1 MKNMLKLLLPLTAI
15 SAVCAAVLAVVDS
28 FTRLPIAN
36 IATLKANRAAQ
47 AVMPAG
53 VKALVARPDPADTNV
68 VLFVGYADD
77 ARTKVLGYAVPGT
90 SPNGYAGDIRLM
102 AGLTAD
108 RAVVTYRVLAANETP
123 GLGAK
128 LGDAAFAAQ
137 FAGKPAAA
145 LRVKKDG
152 GTIDALTGAT
162 ITSRAVCEAL
172 ADAVARVAR
181 LEGRASAAVPAA
193 PPPPQEGRLI
203 LDPTQSATALKVL
216 PRGTT
221 TAVVC
226 GQGPRFPLFAGRDA
240 AGKTTGF
247 AVVGTG
253 TGKGPGGRIAV
264 HYLYGFTP
272 SGQLSYTVR
281 PLPVNQLDLA
291 AGDMINAQRDA
302 LNAALRDAQEQVR
315 NVLYENTS
323 EK

>member
-1 MKNMLKLLLPLTAI
+1 MKNMLKLLLPLTVI

-77 ARTKVLGYAVPGT
+77 TRTKVLGYAVPGT

-108 RAVVTYRVLAANETP
+108 RAVITYRVLAANETP

-145 LRVKKDG
+145 LKVKKDG
-152 GTIDALTGAT
+152 GAIDALTGAT

-172 ADAVARVAR
+172 ADAVARVDR
-181 LEGRASAAVPAA
+181 LEGRASAAEPAA
-193 PPPPQEGRLI
+193 PPPQEGRLI

-291 AGDMINAQRDA
+291 DGDMINAQRDA

-315 NVLYENTS
+315 KAVR
-323 EK
+323 

>member
-1 MKNMLKLLLPLTAI
+1 MKNILKALLSLTVL
-15 SAVCAAVLAVVDS
+15 SAVCAAILAVVDS

-53 VKALVARPDPADTNV
+53 VKALVARPDPADTNI

-123 GLGAK
+123 GLGSK
-128 LGDAAFAAQ
+128 LGEPAFAAQ
-137 FAGKPAAA
+137 FAGKSAAA
-145 LRVKKDG
+145 LKVKKDG
-152 GTIDALTGAT
+152 GAIDALTGAT

-172 ADAVARVAR
+172 ADAARRVDR
-181 LEGRASAAVPAA
+181 LEGRAAAEPPPAA
-193 PPPPQEGRLI
+193 PAVQEGRLV
-203 LDPTQSATALKVL
+203 LDPSQPATALKVL
-216 PRGTT
+216 PRGTAA
-221 TAVVC
+221 AVVRA
-226 GQGPRFPLFAGRDA
+226 QGPRFPLFEGRDA

-253 TGKGPGGRIAV
+253 TGRGPGGRIAV

-272 SGQLSYTVR
+272 SGQLSHTVR

-315 NVLYENTS
+315 KAVR
-323 EK
+323 

>member
-90 SPNGYAGDIRLM
+90 SPNGYGGDIRLM
-102 AGLTAD
+102 VGLTAD
-108 RAVVTYRVLAANETP
+108 RAVVTYQVLAANETP

-137 FAGKPAAA
+137 FAGQPAAA

-152 GTIDALTGAT
+152 GPIDALTGAT

-172 ADAVARVAR
+172 ADAVARVDR
-181 LEGRASAAVPAA
+181 LEGKPSAAVPAA

-203 LDPTQSATALKVL
+203 LD
-216 PRGTT
+216 
-221 TAVVC
+221 
-226 GQGPRFPLFAGRDA
+226 
-240 AGKTTGF
+240 
-247 AVVGTG
+247 
-253 TGKGPGGRIAV
+253 
-264 HYLYGFTP
+264 
-272 SGQLSYTVR
+272 
-281 PLPVNQLDLA
+281 
-291 AGDMINAQRDA
+291 
-302 LNAALRDAQEQVR
+302 
-315 NVLYENTS
+315 
-323 EK
+323 

>member
-77 ARTKVLGYAVPGT
+77 TRTKVLGYAVPGT

-108 RAVVTYRVLAANETP
+108 RAVITYQVLAANETP

-145 LRVKKDG
+145 LKVKKDG
-152 GTIDALTGAT
+152 GAIDALTGAT

-172 ADAVARVAR
+172 ADAVARVDR

-193 PPPPQEGRLI
+193 PPPQEGRLI

-216 PRGTT
+216 PKGTT

-253 TGKGPGGRIAV
+253 TGRGPGGSLVV

-272 SGQLSYTVR
+272 SGQLSYTAR

-291 AGDMINAQRDA
+291 DGDMINAQRDA

-315 NVLYENTS
+315 KAVR
-323 EK
+323 

>member
-1 MKNMLKLLLPLTAI
+1 MKNMLKLILPLTLI

-28 FTRLPIAN
+28 VTRLPIAN

-53 VKALVARPDPADTNV
+53 VKALAPRPDPADTNT

-90 SPNGYAGDIRLM
+90 SPNGYGGDIRLM
-102 AGLTAD
+102 VGLTAD
-108 RAVVTYRVLAANETP
+108 RAVVTYQVLAANETP

-128 LGDAAFAAQ
+128 LGDAAFTAQ
-137 FAGKPAAA
+137 FAGQPAAA
-145 LRVKKDG
+145 LKVKKDG
-152 GTIDALTGAT
+152 GTVDALTGAT

-172 ADAVARVAR
+172 ADAVARVDR
-181 LEGRASAAVPAA
+181 LEGKPAAAAPAA

-203 LDPTQSATALKVL
+203 LDPAQPATALKVL

-226 GQGPRFPLFAGRDA
+226 GQGPRFPLFEGRDA
-240 AGKTTGF
+240 AGKTTGY
-247 AVVGTG
+247 AIVGTG
-253 TGKGPGGRIAV
+253 TGKGPGGSLVV

-281 PLPVNQLDLA
+281 PLPVNQLDIATADLVA
-291 AGDMINAQRDA
+291 AQRDA

-315 NVLYENTS
+315 KVVR
-323 EK
+323 

>member
-47 AVMPAG
+47 TVMPAG
-53 VKALVARPDPADTNV
+53 VKALVAHPDPADTNV

-128 LGDAAFAAQ
+128 LSEPAFAAQ

-145 LRVKKDG
+145 LKVKKDG
-152 GTIDALTGAT
+152 GAIDALTGAT

-172 ADAVARVAR
+172 ADAVARVDR

-193 PPPPQEGRLI
+193 PPPQEGRLI

-216 PRGTT
+216 PRGTAA
-221 TAVVC
+221 AVVRA
-226 GQGPRFPLFAGRDA
+226 QGPRFPLFEGRDA

-253 TGKGPGGRIAV
+253 TGRGPGGRIAV

-272 SGQLSYTVR
+272 SGQLSHAVR

-302 LNAALRDAQEQVR
+302 LNAALRDAQDQVR
-315 NVLYENTS
+315 KAVR
-323 EK
+323 

>member
-77 ARTKVLGYAVPGT
+77 TRTKVLGYAVPGT

-108 RAVVTYRVLAANETP
+108 RAVITYRVLSANETP

-145 LRVKKDG
+145 LKVKKDG
-152 GTIDALTGAT
+152 GAIDALTGAT

-172 ADAVARVAR
+172 ADAVARVDR

-193 PPPPQEGRLI
+193 PPPQEGRLI
-203 LDPTQSATALKVL
+203 LDPAQSATALKVL

-253 TGKGPGGRIAV
+253 TGRGPGGSLVV

-291 AGDMINAQRDA
+291 DGDMINAQRDA

-315 NVLYENTS
+315 KAVR
-323 EK
+323 

>member
-77 ARTKVLGYAVPGT
+77 TRTKVLGYAVPGT

-108 RAVVTYRVLAANETP
+108 RAVITYRVLAANETP

-145 LRVKKDG
+145 LKVKKDG
-152 GTIDALTGAT
+152 GAIDALTGAT

-172 ADAVARVAR
+172 ADAVARVDR

-193 PPPPQEGRLI
+193 PPPQEGRLI

-226 GQGPRFPLFAGRDA
+226 GLGPRFPLFAGRDA

-253 TGKGPGGRIAV
+253 TGRGPGGSLVV

-272 SGQLSYTVR
+272 SGQLSYAVR

-291 AGDMINAQRDA
+291 DGDMINAQRDA

-315 NVLYENTS
+315 KAVR
-323 EK
+323 

>member
-1 MKNMLKLLLPLTAI
+1 MKNILKALLSLTAL
-15 SAVCAAVLAVVDS
+15 SAVCAAILARVDS
-28 FTRLPIAN
+28 ATRLPIAN

-53 VKALVARPDPADTNV
+53 VKTLVARPDPADTNV

-77 ARTKVLGYAVPGT
+77 ARTKILGYAVPGT

-128 LGDAAFAAQ
+128 LGEPAFAAQ
-137 FAGKPAAA
+137 FADKPAAA

-152 GTIDALTGAT
+152 GAIDALTGAT

-172 ADAVARVAR
+172 ADAARRVDR
-181 LEGRASAAVPAA
+181 LEGRAAAEPPPAA
-193 PPPPQEGRLI
+193 PAVQEGRLV
-203 LDPTQSATALKVL
+203 LDPSQPATALKVL

-221 TAVVC
+221 AAVVRA
-226 GQGPRFPLFAGRDA
+226 QGPRFPLFEGRDA

-253 TGKGPGGRIAV
+253 TGRGPGGRIAV

-302 LNAALRDAQEQVR
+302 LNAALRDALEQVR
-315 NVLYENTS
+315 KAVR
-323 EK
+323 

>member
-1 MKNMLKLLLPLTAI
+1 MKNMLKLLLPLTVI
-15 SAVCAAVLAVVDS
+15 SAVGAAVLAVVDS

-77 ARTKVLGYAVPGT
+77 TRTKVLGYAVPGT

-108 RAVVTYRVLAANETP
+108 RAVITYQVLAANETP

-145 LRVKKDG
+145 LKVKKDG
-152 GTIDALTGAT
+152 GAIDALTGAT

-172 ADAVARVAR
+172 ADAVARVDR

-193 PPPPQEGRLI
+193 PPPQEGRLI

-253 TGKGPGGRIAV
+253 TGKGPGGSLVV

-291 AGDMINAQRDA
+291 DGDMINAQRDA

-315 NVLYENTS
+315 KAVR
-323 EK
+323 

>member
-1 MKNMLKLLLPLTAI
+1 MKNMLKLILPLTAI

-28 FTRLPIAN
+28 LTRLPIAN

-53 VKALVARPDPADTNV
+53 VKALAPRPDPADTNT

-90 SPNGYAGDIRLM
+90 SPNGYGGDIRLM

-108 RAVVTYRVLAANETP
+108 RAVVTYQVLAANETP

-128 LGDAAFAAQ
+128 LGDAVFAAQ
-137 FAGKPAAA
+137 FAGQPAAA

-152 GTIDALTGAT
+152 GSIDALTGAT

-172 ADAVARVAR
+172 ADAVARVNR
-181 LEGRASAAVPAA
+181 LEGKPAA
-193 PPPPQEGRLI
+193 AAPAAPPPQEGRLI
-203 LDPTQSATALKVL
+203 LDPTQPATALKVL
-216 PRGTT
+216 PKGTA

-226 GQGPRFPLFAGRDA
+226 GQGPRFPLFAGRNA
-240 AGKTTGF
+240 AGKTTGY

-253 TGKGPGGRIAV
+253 TGKGPGGSLVV

-281 PLPVNQLDLA
+281 PLPVNQLDIATADLVA
-291 AGDMINAQRDA
+291 AQRDA

-315 NVLYENTS
+315 NVVR
-323 EK
+323 

>member
-1 MKNMLKLLLPLTAI
+1 MKNMLKLLLPLTVI

-77 ARTKVLGYAVPGT
+77 TRTKVLGYAVPGT

-108 RAVVTYRVLAANETP
+108 RAVITYRVLAANETP

-145 LRVKKDG
+145 LKVKKDG
-152 GTIDALTGAT
+152 GAIDALTGAT

-172 ADAVARVAR
+172 ADAVARVDR

-193 PPPPQEGRLI
+193 PPPQEGRLI

-216 PRGTT
+216 PKGTT

-253 TGKGPGGRIAV
+253 TGRGPGGSLVV

-291 AGDMINAQRDA
+291 DGDMINAQRDA

-315 NVLYENTS
+315 KAVR
-323 EK
+323 

>member
-1 MKNMLKLLLPLTAI
+1 MKNMLKLIAPLTLIA
-15 SAVCAAVLAVVDS
+15 AVCAAVLAVVDS
-28 FTRLPIAN
+28 LTRQPIAN

-53 VKALVARPDPADTNV
+53 VKALAPRPDPADTNV

-90 SPNGYAGDIRLM
+90 SPNGYGGDIRLM

-108 RAVVTYRVLAANETP
+108 RAVVTYQVLAANETP

-137 FAGKPAAA
+137 FAGQPAAA
-145 LRVKKDG
+145 LKVKKDG

-172 ADAVARVAR
+172 ADAVARVDR
-181 LEGRASAAVPAA
+181 LEGRAAAAAPAV

-203 LDPTQSATALKVL
+203 LDPAQPATALKVL
-216 PRGTT
+216 PRGTV

-226 GQGPRFPLFAGRDA
+226 GEGPRFPLFAGRDA

-253 TGKGPGGRIAV
+253 TGKGPGGSLVV

-272 SGQLSYTVR
+272 SGQLSHAVR
-281 PLPVNQLDLA
+281 PLPVNQLDIATADLVA
-291 AGDMINAQRDA
+291 AQRDA
-302 LNAALRDAQEQVR
+302 LNAALRDALEQVR
-315 NVLYENTS
+315 KVVR
-323 EK
+323 

>member
-77 ARTKVLGYAVPGT
+77 TRTKVLGYAVPGT

-108 RAVVTYRVLAANETP
+108 RAVITYRVLSANETP

-145 LRVKKDG
+145 LKVKKDG
-152 GTIDALTGAT
+152 GAIDALTGAT

-172 ADAVARVAR
+172 ADAVARVDR

-193 PPPPQEGRLI
+193 PPPQEGRLI

-226 GQGPRFPLFAGRDA
+226 GLGPRFPLFAGRDA

-253 TGKGPGGRIAV
+253 TGRGPGGSLVV

-272 SGQLSYTVR
+272 SGQLSYTAR

-291 AGDMINAQRDA
+291 DGDMINAQRDA

-315 NVLYENTS
+315 KAVR
-323 EK
+323 

>member
-36 IATLKANRAAQ
+36 IATLKVNRAAQ
-47 AVMPAG
+47 AVMPAD
-53 VKALVARPDPADTNV
+53 VKALVARADPADTNV

-77 ARTKVLGYAVPGT
+77 ARTKILGYAVPGT

-145 LRVKKDG
+145 LKVKKDG
-152 GTIDALTGAT
+152 GAIDALTGAT

-172 ADAVARVAR
+172 ADAVARVDR

-226 GQGPRFPLFAGRDA
+226 GQGRGQGPRFPLFEGRDA

-253 TGKGPGGRIAV
+253 TGKGPGGQIAV

-315 NVLYENTS
+315 KAVR
-323 EK
+323 

>member
-1 MKNMLKLLLPLTAI
+1 MKNMLKLILPLTAI

-28 FTRLPIAN
+28 LTRLPIAN

-53 VKALVARPDPADTNV
+53 VKALAPRPDPADTNT

-90 SPNGYAGDIRLM
+90 SPNGYGGDIRLM

-108 RAVVTYRVLAANETP
+108 RAVVTYQVLAANETP

-137 FAGKPAAA
+137 FAGQPAAA

-152 GTIDALTGAT
+152 GSIDALTGAT

-172 ADAVARVAR
+172 ADAVARVDR
-181 LEGRASAAVPAA
+181 LEGKPAA
-193 PPPPQEGRLI
+193 APAAPPPQEGRLI
-203 LDPTQSATALKVL
+203 LDPTQPATALKVL
-216 PRGTT
+216 PKGTA

-240 AGKTTGF
+240 AGKTTGY

-253 TGKGPGGRIAV
+253 TGKGPGGSLVV

-281 PLPVNQLDLA
+281 PLPVNQLDIATADLVA
-291 AGDMINAQRDA
+291 AQRDA
-302 LNAALRDAQEQVR
+302 LNAALRNAQEQVR
-315 NVLYENTS
+315 NVVR
-323 EK
+323 

>member
-77 ARTKVLGYAVPGT
+77 TRTKVLGYAVPGT

-108 RAVVTYRVLAANETP
+108 RAVITYRVLSANETP

-145 LRVKKDG
+145 LKVKKDG
-152 GTIDALTGAT
+152 GAIEAITSAT
-162 ITSRAVCEAL
+162 ITSRAVCRAI
-172 ADAVARVAR
+172 ADAQKK
-181 LEGRASAAVPAA
+181 L
-193 PPPPQEGRLI
+193 
-203 LDPTQSATALKVL
+203 
-216 PRGTT
+216 
-221 TAVVC
+221 
-226 GQGPRFPLFAGRDA
+226 
-240 AGKTTGF
+240 
-247 AVVGTG
+247 
-253 TGKGPGGRIAV
+253 
-264 HYLYGFTP
+264 
-272 SGQLSYTVR
+272 
-281 PLPVNQLDLA
+281 
-291 AGDMINAQRDA
+291 
-302 LNAALRDAQEQVR
+302 
-315 NVLYENTS
+315 
-323 EK
+323 

>member
-1 MKNMLKLLLPLTAI
+1 
-15 SAVCAAVLAVVDS
+15 
-28 FTRLPIAN
+28 
-36 IATLKANRAAQ
+36 
-47 AVMPAG
+47 
-53 VKALVARPDPADTNV
+53 
-68 VLFVGYADD
+68 
-77 ARTKVLGYAVPGT
+77 
-90 SPNGYAGDIRLM
+90 
-102 AGLTAD
+102 
-108 RAVVTYRVLAANETP
+108 
-123 GLGAK
+123 
-128 LGDAAFAAQ
+128 
-137 FAGKPAAA
+137 
-145 LRVKKDG
+145 
-152 GTIDALTGAT
+152 TGAT

-172 ADAVARVAR
+172 ADAVARVDR

-253 TGKGPGGRIAV
+253 TGRGPGGSLVV

>member
-77 ARTKVLGYAVPGT
+77 TRTKVLGYAVPGT

-108 RAVVTYRVLAANETP
+108 RAVITYQVLAANETP

-145 LRVKKDG
+145 LKVKKDG
-152 GTIDALTGAT
+152 GAIDALTGAT

-172 ADAVARVAR
+172 ADAVARVDR

-193 PPPPQEGRLI
+193 PPPQEGRLI

-226 GQGPRFPLFAGRDA
+226 GLGPRFPLFAGRDA

-253 TGKGPGGRIAV
+253 TGKGPGGSLVV

-291 AGDMINAQRDA
+291 DGDMINAQRDA

-315 NVLYENTS
+315 KAVR
-323 EK
+323 

>member
-77 ARTKVLGYAVPGT
+77 TRTKVLGYAVPGT

-102 AGLTAD
+102 VGLTAD
-108 RAVVTYRVLAANETP
+108 RAVITYRVLSANETP

-145 LRVKKDG
+145 LKVKKDG
-152 GTIDALTGAT
+152 GAIDALTGAT

-172 ADAVARVAR
+172 ADAVARVDR

-193 PPPPQEGRLI
+193 PPPQEGRLI

-253 TGKGPGGRIAV
+253 TGRGPGGSLVV

-291 AGDMINAQRDA
+291 DGDMINAQRDA

-315 NVLYENTS
+315 KAVR
-323 EK
+323 

>member
-1 MKNMLKLLLPLTAI
+1 MKNILKALLSLTAL
-15 SAVCAAVLAVVDS
+15 SAVCAAILARVDS
-28 FTRLPIAN
+28 ATRLPIAN

-77 ARTKVLGYAVPGT
+77 ARTKILGYAVPGT

-128 LGDAAFAAQ
+128 LGEPAFAAQ
-137 FAGKPAAA
+137 FADKPAAA

-152 GTIDALTGAT
+152 GAIDALTGAT

-172 ADAVARVAR
+172 ADAARRVDR
-181 LEGRASAAVPAA
+181 LEGRAAAEPPPAA
-193 PPPPQEGRLI
+193 PAVQEGRLV
-203 LDPTQSATALKVL
+203 LDPSQPATALKVL

-221 TAVVC
+221 AAVVRA
-226 GQGPRFPLFAGRDA
+226 QGPRFPLFEGRDA

-253 TGKGPGGRIAV
+253 TGRGPGGRIAV

-302 LNAALRDAQEQVR
+302 LNAALRDALEQVR
-315 NVLYENTS
+315 KAVR
-323 EK
+323 

>member
-77 ARTKVLGYAVPGT
+77 THTKVLGYAVPGT

-108 RAVVTYRVLAANETP
+108 RAVITYRVLSANETP

-145 LRVKKDG
+145 LKVKKDG
-152 GTIDALTGAT
+152 GAIDALTGAT

-172 ADAVARVAR
+172 ADAVARVDR

-193 PPPPQEGRLI
+193 PPPREGRLI

-226 GQGPRFPLFAGRDA
+226 GLGPRFPLFAGRDA

-253 TGKGPGGRIAV
+253 TGRGPGGSLVV

-291 AGDMINAQRDA
+291 DGDMINAQRDA

-315 NVLYENTS
+315 KAVR
-323 EK
+323 

>member
-47 AVMPAG
+47 AVMPVG

-137 FAGKPAAA
+137 FVGKPAAA
-145 LRVKKDG
+145 LKVKKDG
-152 GTIDALTGAT
+152 GAIDALTGAT

-172 ADAVARVAR
+172 ADAVARVDR

-226 GQGPRFPLFAGRDA
+226 GQGPRFPLFAGHDA

-253 TGKGPGGRIAV
+253 TGKGPGGSLVV

>member
-1 MKNMLKLLLPLTAI
+1 MKNILKLLLPLTAI

-77 ARTKVLGYAVPGT
+77 TRTKVLGYAVPGT

-108 RAVVTYRVLAANETP
+108 RAVITYRVLSANETP

-145 LRVKKDG
+145 LKVKKDG
-152 GTIDALTGAT
+152 GAIDALTGAT

-172 ADAVARVAR
+172 ADAVARVDR

-193 PPPPQEGRLI
+193 PPPQEGRLI

-226 GQGPRFPLFAGRDA
+226 GLGPRFPLFAGRDA

-253 TGKGPGGRIAV
+253 TGRGPGGSLVV

-291 AGDMINAQRDA
+291 DGDMINAQRDA

-315 NVLYENTS
+315 KAVR
-323 EK
+323 

>member
-1 MKNMLKLLLPLTAI
+1 MKNMLKLLLPLTVI

-77 ARTKVLGYAVPGT
+77 TRTKVLGYAVPGT

-108 RAVVTYRVLAANETP
+108 RAVITYQVLAANETP

-145 LRVKKDG
+145 LKVKKDG
-152 GTIDALTGAT
+152 GAIDALTGAT

-172 ADAVARVAR
+172 ADAVARVDR

-193 PPPPQEGRLI
+193 PPPQEGRLI

-226 GQGPRFPLFAGRDA
+226 GLGPRFPLFAGRDA

-253 TGKGPGGRIAV
+253 TGRGPGGSLVV

-291 AGDMINAQRDA
+291 DGDMINAQRDA

-315 NVLYENTS
+315 KAVR
-323 EK
+323 